1 MTNCKYKLRKLSV
14 GLVSVGT
21 MFMATT
27 VMGEEVTQPTATEVT
42 ASPVAVESSN
52 EKVDTTEAEEV
63 HAFKDA
69 DSEAIDIT
77 TKVETEQTEEEQT
90 SATTGSQEEDSAP
103 QPKSRSKRST
113 DSASA
118 EPQLMEVETISVD
131 KEKSQLNI
139 KDSNGTTKLIKNR
152 DGKQRDIMD
161 ISRNVKVNQDGTLDV
176 TVTVTPKQIDE
187 GAEVIALLDV
197 SKKMTEENFNTAK
210 ENIKKLVNTLTS
222 NSTDSSSNYN
232 SRNSVRLISFYR
244 KVNDPISLTAD
255 NVDKELD
262 NIWQEAKEDWDWG
275 VDLQGAIHKAREIF
289 NKDKEKKSGKRQ
301 HIVLFSQGEATFSY
315 DIEEKSK
322 KDTKRITES
331 VESSNPL
338 LPWPPVFSF
347 TNQNAD
353 MIDAAKYVVELGK
366 KLGVGGLDGLESNLK
381 LAETSSGLLGVFT
394 GSGSLT
400 EYLTLKEYKTNNLSE
415 KDFDYTNRIGEGYH
429 HYSFSDRK
437 TDQLPMK
444 SFIEKELKNMFNVD
458 ESTWFGWVLN
468 SLSLTEKY
476 KETKQRALLKVL
488 EYLFYKRE
496 YIYYNHNLSAQAEA
510 KMARDE
516 GIVFYSFDVTD
527 PNRATKETK
536 PNNHSKEYTEYLKKK
551 EEEYKKTAKERNEK
565 FDKYLKEMS
574 EDKQFLSGSDN
585 KDKFKDI
592 LSEITVTDTFDSNIT
607 LEQSSWKLKNN
618 DKNKERSVTYTPK
631 STSNGL
637 LSFFSTSPTKD
648 TLTWKISKDELK
660 NAFET
665 EQPLTLTYKLKVN
678 HDKIKEALSK
688 ARKKR
693 STSTEADNSLTENI
707 ISNKISYKINNKK
720 GNDSKLEDVKL
731 TYRKEMVPVPEV
743 DGEVVKPQAPQLPK
757 LPPVIE
763 HGPNFDFTENTVN
776 QLPLEHGHYEPDA
789 TVTLIEDTKPEKAD
803 TIIGGNVIDFTEDS
817 IPDKQYTESGHN
829 STNESQEIIEDT
841 KPESDTI
848 SIGGQS
854 DPIEI
859 TEDTLS
865 NQSGHSNDATII
877 EDTKAPDII
886 IGGQDDMVTITQDT
900 QPGLSG
906 QANNLV
912 ITEDTRK
919 PELTISGQSESV
931 EITED
936 TQPVLS
942 GSNDGTVV
950 EEDTHPKLQFHF
962 DNEEPTP
969 AINQAVTQPSLAK
982 AEDKLPQT
990 GDNDKLET
998 FFTVTALTVIGTA
1011 GLLAKKRREDQID

>member
-21 MFMATT
+21 MFMTTT
-27 VMGEEVTQPTATEVT
+27 VMGEEVTQPTATVT
-42 ASPVAVESSN
+42 TSRQ
-52 EKVDTTEAEEV
+52 
-63 HAFKDA
+63 
-69 DSEAIDIT
+69 
-77 TKVETEQTEEEQT
+77 ETERAASTTTTVPENNQPEGVDSKDEESQTGEEKLLNVSSHDT
-90 SATTGSQEEDSAP
+90 SDTPSQNQSN
-103 QPKSRSKRST
+103 SRSRRSVT
-113 DSASA
+113 DEVAT
-118 EPQLMEVETISVD
+118 QTMEVERFSIDTPITD
-131 KEKSQLNI
+131 KMVKDEEQQIATRDKSER
-139 KDSNGTTKLIKNR
+139 R
-152 DGKQRDIMD
+152 DLFKVERD
-161 ISRNVKVNQDGTLDV
+161 VKVDEAKGEINVSL
-176 TVTVTPKQIDE
+176 TVTPQEIDN
-187 GAEVIALLDV
+187 GADVIVLLDT
-197 SKKMTEENFNTAK
+197 SKKMTESDFNTAK
-210 ENIKKLVNTLTS
+210 ENITKLVNTLTAK
-222 NSTDSSSNYN
+222 NTDGTSNYN
-232 SRNSVRLISFYR
+232 NRNSVRLIDFYR
-244 KVNDPISLTAD
+244 EVGNPINLSGLSEGEIEKKLQEVRKKAYD
-255 NVDKELD
+255 N
-262 NIWQEAKEDWDWG
+262 WDWG
-275 VDLQGAIHKAREIF
+275 VDLQGAIHKARDIF
-289 NKDKEKKSGKRQ
+289 KRESMLFPSLKKRQ
-301 HIVLFSQGEATFSY
+301 HIVLFSQGESTFSY
-315 DIEEKSK
+315 ALTEKEK
-322 KDTKRITES
+322 KETVRITEP
-331 VESSNPL
+331 VLASNPL
-338 LPWPPVFSF
+338 FSVLPIFNH

-353 MIDAAKYVVELGK
+353 MVDAAKYVVKLGK
-366 KLGVGGLDGLESNLK
+366 KLGIEGLDELDSKLK
-381 LAETSSGLLGVFT
+381 LAGTASGVVGFLT
-394 GSGSLT
+394 GGGSLT
-400 EYLTLKEYKTNNLSE
+400 EYLTLRQYKTNTLSE
-415 KDFDYTNRIGEGYH
+415 QEFDYTDRIGEGYH
-429 HYSFSDRK
+429 HYTFSDRK
-437 TDQLPMK
+437 TGQLPMK
-444 SFIEKELKNMFNVD
+444 SVIEKELANMFNVD
-458 ESTWFGWVLN
+458 ENTWFGWILDKI
-468 SLSLTEKY
+468 SLSDTY
-476 KETKQRALLKVL
+476 KQTKQKALLKVL
-488 EYLFYKRE
+488 EDLFYKRE

-510 KMARDE
+510 AMARNE

-990 GDNDKLET
+990 GDNDKLEA